1 MKGVRRIGFAA
12 LLCASDLLA
21 QTVISSRPEVTG
33 RRGMVTSNH
42 PLASAAGLRI
52 LLQGGNAFDAAV
64 ATAAA
69 TSVVDPFNSSLGGNG
84 FATVYVAKSR
94 EVRTLNFFGTAP
106 TASRPELFTHET
118 LNQGILSSPVPS
130 NLEGYRA
137 LIETH
142 GTMELARVLEPA
154 IDLAE
159 DGFLVTEIFHDQVVR
174 NREVFARYPTTTAVF
189 LPNGAPPEVG
199 TIFRQP
205 DYGRT
210 LRQVAERGGRD
221 FYEGELARRIAAFF
235 AKEGGILTE
244 RDLGAY
250 QAKWVE
256 PISISYRGYTIFTQP
271 PNSSAVALLEE
282 LNIMEGFD
290 SKALGHNTTPY
301 LHRFMEAVRL
311 SLADRNHYVAD
322 TDAVPVPLEA
332 LLAKEYAARQRARIE
347 PDKASAALSPGELTS
362 EPDGDTTHL
371 TVMDAEGNVVALTQ
385 TLGAGFGSKLV
396 VGDTGLFFSNQ
407 MRHMHLEPGSPS
419 QVRGGMRPRSNQSP
433 TIVLRDG
440 EPVMAVGSPGNDGI
454 WQRVAQ
460 VIANVLDFGM
470 TIQDAVAVPRFSY
483 GGPQETGSSIEPVWR
498 VEDKVPP
505 EVIKELTRMGHRIEV
520 VPEEGGMVNGITR
533 DPKTG
538 ALQGGA
544 DPRGRSYAIGY

>member
-1 MKGVRRIGFAA
+1 
-12 LLCASDLLA
+12 
-21 QTVISSRPEVTG
+21 
-33 RRGMVTSNH
+33 MVTSNTFR
-42 PLASAAGLRI
+42 LRRRVPI

-64 ATAAA
+64 PTAAA

-137 LIETH
+137 LIEAH

-154 IDLAE
+154 IELAE
-159 DGFLVTEIFHDQVVR
+159 DGFRNQIFHEQIASNREIFAHIHDVR
-174 NREVFARYPTTTAVF
+174 CSFERRSR
-189 LPNGAPPEVG
+189 VG
-199 TIFRQP
+199 SIFRQP
-205 DYGRT
+205 DCRTPPSGRT
-210 LRQVAERGGRD
+210 GAG
-221 FYEGELARRIAAFF
+221 FYEGELARRIAVFF

-244 RDLGAY
+244 RDLESY

-256 PISISYRGYTIFTQP
+256 PISISYRGHTIVSQP

-290 SKALGHNTTPY
+290 AKALGHNTTPY

-311 SLADRNHYVAD
+311 SLADRNHFVAD
-322 TDAVPVPLEA
+322 TDAVPVPLRA
-332 LLAKEYAARQRARIE
+332 LLSKEYAARQRARIE
-347 PDKASAALSPGELTS
+347 PERASVAMSPGELVS

-371 TVMDAEGNVVALTQ
+371 TVMDAEGNAVALTQ

-419 QVRGGMRPRSNQSP
+419 KVRGGMRPRSNQSP

-454 WQRVAQ
+454 WQRLAQ
-460 VIANVLDFGM
+460 VIVNVLDFGM
-470 TIQDAVAVPRFSY
+470 TIQTPSPPRFSY
-483 GGPQETGSSIEPVWR
+483 GGP
-498 VEDKVPP
+498 
-505 EVIKELTRMGHRIEV
+505 
-520 VPEEGGMVNGITR
+520 
-533 DPKTG
+533 
-538 ALQGGA
+538 
-544 DPRGRSYAIGY
+544 RGRT

>member
-1 MKGVRRIGFAA
+1 MNWPLVLAVAA
-12 LLCASDLLA
+12 LLSG
-21 QTVISSRPEVTG
+21 PEVTG

-42 PLASAAGLRI
+42 PLASAAGFRI

-69 TSVVDPFNSSLGGNG
+69 TSVVDPGNSSLGGNG
-84 FATVYVAKSR
+84 FATIYVARTR

-106 TASRPELFTHET
+106 AASRPELFTHET
-118 LNQGILSSPVPS
+118 LNEGILSSPVPS

-137 LIETH
+137 LLEAH
-142 GTMELARVLEPA
+142 GTMELGRVLEPA
-154 IDLAE
+154 IELAE
-159 DGFLVTEIFHDQVVR
+159 DGFLVTSIFHEQIARVR
-174 NREVFARYPTTTAVF
+174 ETFARYPTTSAAF
-189 LPNGAPPEVG
+189 LPNGAPPEIG

-210 LRQVAERGGRD
+210 LRRVAERGARD
-221 FYEGELARRIAAFF
+221 FYEGELARHIASFF
-235 AKEGGILTE
+235 AKEGGILAE
-244 RDLGAY
+244 RDLASY
-250 QAKWVE
+250 RAKWVE
-256 PISISYRGYTIFTQP
+256 PISISYRGYTIHTQP

-290 SKALGHNTTPY
+290 AKALGHNSTPY

-322 TDAVPVPLEA
+322 TDAVAVPLDA
-332 LLAKEYAARQRARIE
+332 LVSKEYAARQRARID
-347 PDKASAALSPGELTS
+347 PGKASVALGPGELTS

-371 TVMDAEGNVVALTQ
+371 TVMDSEGNVVALTQ
-385 TLGAGFGSKLV
+385 TLGAGFGSKLI

-454 WQRVAQ
+454 WQRLAQ
-460 VIANVLDFGM
+460 VIVNVLDFGM
-470 TIQDAVAVPRFSY
+470 TIQEAVTVPRFSF
-483 GGPQETGSSIEPVWR
+483 GGPQETGTSIEPVWR
-498 VEDKVPP
+498 VEDRVTL
-505 EVIKELTRMGHRIEV
+505 EVVEALRRLGHRIEV

>member
-1 MKGVRRIGFAA
+1 M
-12 LLCASDLLA
+12 
-21 QTVISSRPEVTG
+21 
-33 RRGMVTSNH
+33 
-42 PLASAAGLRI
+42 
-52 LLQGGNAFDAAV
+52 
-64 ATAAA
+64 
-69 TSVVDPFNSSLGGNG
+69 
-84 FATVYVAKSR
+84 
-94 EVRTLNFFGTAP
+94 
-106 TASRPELFTHET
+106 
-118 LNQGILSSPVPS
+118 
-130 NLEGYRA
+130 
-137 LIETH
+137 
-142 GTMELARVLEPA
+142 
-154 IDLAE
+154 
-159 DGFLVTEIFHDQVVR
+159 FHDEIAR
-174 NREVFARYPTTTAVF
+174 NGEVFARYPTTAAVF

-205 DYGRT
+205 GYGRT
-210 LRQVAERGGRD
+210 LRQVAERGARD
-221 FYEGELARRIAAFF
+221 FYEGELAQRIAAFF

-244 RDLGAY
+244 RDLGTY
-250 QAKWVE
+250 RAKWVE
-256 PISISYRGYTIFTQP
+256 PISISYRGYTIVTQP

-282 LNIMEGFD
+282 LSIMEGFD

-311 SLADRNHYVAD
+311 SLADRNHHVAD
-322 TDAVPVPLEA
+322 TDAVPVPIEA
-332 LLAKEYAARQRARIE
+332 LLSKDYAARQRARI
-347 PDKASAALSPGELTS
+347 DSGKASAALSPGELTS
-362 EPDGDTTHL
+362 EPDGNTTHL
-371 TVMDAEGNVVALTQ
+371 TVMDGEGNVVALTQ

-433 TIVLRDG
+433 TIVLSNG

-460 VIANVLDFGM
+460 VIVNVLDFGM

-483 GGPQETGSSIEPVWR
+483 GGPQETGSSIEPIWR
-498 VEDKVPP
+498 VEDRISP
-505 EVIKELTRMGHRIEV
+505 EVIEDLRRMGHRIEL

>member
-1 MKGVRRIGFAA
+1 MSWGVYLGIAA
-12 LLCASDLLA
+12 LLLG
-21 QTVISSRPEVTG
+21 PEVTG
-33 RRGMVTSNH
+33 RKGMVTSNH
-42 PLASAAGLRI
+42 PLASAAGFRI

-64 ATAAA
+64 AAAAA
-69 TSVVDPFNSSLGGNG
+69 TSVVDPSNSSLGGNG
-84 FATVYVAKSR
+84 FATIYVAKSR
-94 EVRTLNFFGTAP
+94 EVKTLNFFGTAP
-106 TASRPELFTHET
+106 SASKPALFTRET
-118 LNQGILSSPVPS
+118 LNQGILSCPVPS

-137 LIETH
+137 LLEAH
-142 GTMELARVLEPA
+142 GTMSLARVLEPA
-154 IDLAE
+154 IELAE
-159 DGFLVTEIFHDQVVR
+159 EGFLVTETFRDQISA
-174 NREVFARYPTTTAVF
+174 NREVFARYPTTAAVF
-189 LPNGAPPEVG
+189 LPKGAPPEVG

-205 DYGRT
+205 DYART
-210 LRQVAERGGRD
+210 LRQVAERGARD

-244 RDLGAY
+244 GDLDGY

-256 PISISYRGYTIFTQP
+256 PIVISYRGYTIVTQP

-290 SKALGHNTTPY
+290 SKALGHNTAPY

-311 SLADRNHYVAD
+311 ALADRNHYVAD

-332 LLAKEYAARQRARIE
+332 LLSEEYAARQRARIA
-347 PDKASAALSPGELTS
+347 PDRASPALSPGDLTS

-371 TVMDAEGNVVALTQ
+371 TVMDGAGNVVALTQ
-385 TLGAGFGSKLV
+385 TLGASFGSKLV

-433 TIVLRDG
+433 TIVLQDG
-440 EPVMAVGSPGNDGI
+440 EPVLAVGSPGNDGI

-460 VIANVLDFGM
+460 VIVNVLDFGM
-470 TIQDAVAVPRFSY
+470 SVQEAVEAPRFSY
-483 GGPQETGSSIEPVWR
+483 GGPQETGTAIEPVWR
-498 VEDKVPP
+498 VEDRIAPAVV
-505 EVIKELTRMGHRIEV
+505 EELRRMGHRIEL
-520 VPEEGGMVNGITR
+520 VPEEGGMVNGVTR
-533 DPKTG
+533 DPNTG
-538 ALQGGA
+538 ALRGGA